1 MAEAHSDTFLLDAAP
16 KAADDSGVRRA
27 MAENARQFL
36 FGGKW
41 VARMTQP
48 NKRYQI
54 GHYGSGTLSCLKTQR
69 AIYIL
74 FNSVRIAKTAI
85 RLQVLLEPRWKV
97 TPSGGS
103 GILVQHCDSDGLL
116 VSLHGDVYRQR
127 RLGTATRQPDT
138 VHD

>member
-1 MAEAHSDTFLLDAAP
+1 
-16 KAADDSGVRRA
+16 
-27 MAENARQFL
+27 
-36 FGGKW
+36 
-41 VARMTQP
+41 MTQP
-48 NKRYQI
+48 NKRYKI

-74 FNSVRIAKTAI
+74 FNSVRIAKAGLPDTSLAGRWI
-85 RLQVLLEPRWKV
+85 LLEPHWKV
-97 TPSGGS
+97 TPSGGLLFWFS
-103 GILVQHCDSDGLL
+103 TADGLL

>member
-1 MAEAHSDTFLLDAAP
+1 MAEAPSDTFLLDAAP

-36 FGGKW
+36 CGGKW

-74 FNSVRIAKTAI
+74 FNSVRITKTGLPNTSLVGRWI
-85 RLQVLLEPRWKV
+85 LLEPRWKV
-97 TPSGGS
+97 TPSGGPAV
-103 GILVQHCDSDGLL
+103 LVQHGDSDGVL
-116 VSLHGDVYRQR
+116 VSD
-127 RLGTATRQPDT
+127 
-138 VHD
+138 

>member
-1 MAEAHSDTFLLDAAP
+1 MVGRFLILFYLTP
-16 KAADDSGVRRA
+16 RSKQRMIRGVPRA
-27 MAENARQFL
+27 IAENVGQFL
-36 FGGKW
+36 CSRKW
-41 VARMTQP
+41 VARMTRP
-48 NKRYQI
+48 NKRYKI

-97 TPSGGS
+97 TPSGGLLFWFS
-103 GILVQHCDSDGLL
+103 TADGLL